1 MIFRDKVFK
10 PFYLGVVLL
19 RLNKQIGF
27 SGYKVYKL
35 VGQNTV
41 FAHYGGNDLIF
52 DKLFADSP
60 LFANALIVTRTFII
74 VMYLFAFAR

>member
-1 MIFRDKVFK
+1 MVFRNKVFK
-10 PFYLGVVLL
+10 PLYFGVVLL
-19 RLNKQIGF
+19 RLDKQIGF
-27 SGYKVYKL
+27 CGYKVYKL

-60 LFANALIVTRTFII
+60 FFANALIVSCTFVI